1 MLFSLYIIKNL
12 CLNHNKIK
20 YKGGVFT
27 IYEQMCLESKRLDEQ
42 INSLHT
48 QIESLP
54 EGKII
59 CTPNGNAYKWYR
71 SDGHKSVYIPKSERK
86 LAEQLAVKKYLQ
98 QVEEDCI
105 QEKRAIDF
113 YLKHHRPSKAEEMLI
128 SKPGYQ
134 ELLFPYFKSNIQQ
147 IEDWLNTPFEQSPK
161 YPENKIHKTASGNVV
176 RSKSEA
182 LIDMMLYTNR
192 IPFRYECALQ
202 VDNFTIYP
210 DFTIMHP
217 KTGKIY
223 YWEHFGKMDD
233 VKYNRN
239 IGERIQTYVNNGIIP
254 TVDLIITYETSDK
267 PLTVKEIENVIN
279 QYFMR
284 EIQFHKSEN

>member
-1 MLFSLYIIKNL
+1 
-12 CLNHNKIK
+12 
-20 YKGGVFT
+20 
-27 IYEQMCLESKRLDEQ
+27 MCLESKRLDEQ
-42 INSLHT
+42 INSLHS
-48 QIESLP
+48 QIESFP

-59 CTPNGNAYKWYR
+59 CTPNGNAFKWYR
-71 SDGHKSVYIPKSERK
+71 SDGHKSVYIPKSERN

-105 QEKRAIDF
+105 QEKRAIEF
-113 YLKHHRPSKAEEMLI
+113 YLRHHCPSKVEDMLI
-128 SKPGYQ
+128 NKPGYK
-134 ELLFPYFKSNIQQ
+134 ELLSPYFKPQSQQ
-147 IEDWLNTPFEQSPK
+147 LKDWLTTSFEQNPK

-182 LIDMMLYTNR
+182 LIDMMLYTNK

-202 VDNFTIYP
+202 VGNFTIYP

-233 VKYNRN
+233 AKYNRN

-254 TVDLIITYETSDK
+254 TVDLIITYETSDN
-267 PLTVKEIENVIN
+267 PLTVEDIENVIKR
-279 QYFMR
+279 YFGS
-284 EIQFHKSEN
+284 EIQFHKS